1 MPERKDE
8 AFPTKIIKIRAPV
21 LVLDRCKEALG
32 LGAHT
37 RSAESTFLGYLLTLG
52 INVYE
57 RGILPLE
64 RGEGDAASLAQSKEE
79 YTFRKEDI
87 EAAIPV
93 SDEPL
98 YFDEEKT
105 DTALLTH
112 EPKSAYGTEIEIQH
126 PQGFDNNVT
135 SIDYNIVYIPF
146 YGRAA
151 AGKPIDI
158 NIPPGRVVPY
168 PAKLIKGEQSTYFV
182 VQVEGTS
189 MTNAGIQND
198 DYVIVRHAEEPKHG
212 KIMLIR
218 HENEST
224 VKRVRKING
233 QWFLCWEDG
242 SGKQEPVNEGEYEVQ
257 GEYVGLMRG

>member
-1 MPERKDE
+1 MPERKDD

-21 LVLDRCKEALG
+21 PVLDRCKEALE

-64 RGEGDAASLAQSKEE
+64 MGEGEAVSLALAKDE
-79 YTFRKEDI
+79 YTFRKEAVDVPDSRS
-87 EAAIPV
+87 A
-93 SDEPL
+93 DPL
-98 YFDEEKT
+98 NRDGEKT
-105 DTALLTH
+105 DTALVTH
-112 EPKSAYGTEIEIQH
+112 EPAPAYGTEIEIQR
-126 PQGFDNNVT
+126 PPEFDNNVA

-151 AGKPIDI
+151 AGNPIDI
-158 NIPPGRVVPY
+158 SIPPGRVVPY
-168 PAKLIKGEQSTYFV
+168 PGKSIKGEQSDYFSV
-182 VQVEGTS
+182 LVEGTS
-189 MTNAGIQND
+189 MTNAGIQNG
-198 DYVIVRHAEEPKHG
+198 DYVVVRHAEEPKHG

-224 VKRVRKING
+224 VKRVKKIKG
-233 QWFLCWEDG
+233 QWVLCWEDG
-242 SGKQEPVNEGEYEVQ
+242 SGKQEPVNEGEYEIQ
-257 GEYVGLMRG
+257 GEYVGLIRG

>member
-1 MPERKDE
+1 MPERKDD
-8 AFPTKIIKIRAPV
+8 AFPTKIVKIRAPV

-57 RGILPLE
+57 QGILPLE
-64 RGEGDAASLAQSKEE
+64 RGEGDAASLALDKDAAFSNPAGPPPLDAEE
-79 YTFRKEDI
+79 
-87 EAAIPV
+87 
-93 SDEPL
+93 
-98 YFDEEKT
+98 T
-105 DTALLTH
+105 DAALLTRD
-112 EPKSAYGTEIEIQH
+112 PSPAYRAEIEIQR
-126 PQGFDNNVT
+126 PPEFDNNVT
-135 SIDYNIVYIPF
+135 SIDYDIVYIPF

-151 AGKPIDI
+151 AGTPIDI

-168 PAKLIKGEQSTYFV
+168 PGKLIKGEQSAYFS

-189 MTNAGIQND
+189 MTNAGIQNG
-198 DYVIVRHAEEPKHG
+198 DYVVVRHAEEPKHG

-224 VKRVRKING
+224 VKRVKKIKG

-242 SGKQEPVNEGEYEVQ
+242 SGKQEPVNEGKYEIQ